1 MTVTKV
7 SCTSFLTGTRV
18 RTLEVLSVCVHIAH
32 ASVLYRVSQNYTKQ
46 HFNALMC
53 LGELSLACCFTGQA
67 ADKSGASETV
77 SRFLPFSDGK

>member
-18 RTLEVLSVCVHIAH
+18 RTLELLSVCVHIAH

-53 LGELSLACCFTGQA
+53 LVASQGKQLIRAVLQKQSA
-67 ADKSGASETV
+67 ASFRSVMASKT
-77 SRFLPFSDGK
+77 S